1 MNEMKEFYKILMDYF
16 VASRKASWK
25 KQEVVS
31 KIKDLYI
38 EELEKKDER
47 PKGPSGPRITGSPY
61 DQSIHTGD
69 KPYVLVREKDSKP
82 GEPIRDPYEPE

>member
-1 MNEMKEFYKILMDYF
+1 MKEFYKILMDYF

-38 EELEKKDER
+38 EEMEKKDER
-47 PKGPSGPRITGSPY
+47 PNRPRIVGSLY
-61 DQSIHTGD
+61 DRAEAVI
-69 KPYVLVREKDSKP
+69 P
-82 GEPIRDPYEPE
+82 RDPYGPA